1 MIKLGKK
8 VHYALVAMFHLD
20 RVAEKGA
27 RVTTRDLSQRYDI
40 PEQHLGKVLQCL
52 GKSGLLVSVQGVQ
65 GGYELR
71 RDLQEI
77 RLGDVIAA
85 VGVNCGERVREDHT
99 ILTYFPACY
108 VQGLAH
114 EVERNVVE
122 RVHGMK
128 LTEVLTPLEVPGS
141 FSPECFPPEPFSMEA
156 AG

>member
-20 RVAEKGA
+20 RVAPPGA
-27 RVTTRDLSQRYDI
+27 RVNTRDLSVRYDI

-52 GKSGLLVSVQGVQ
+52 GRAGLLKSVQGVQ
-65 GGYELR
+65 GGYELH
-71 RDLQEI
+71 RDLKEI
-77 RLGDVIAA
+77 RLGDVMEALGGKSA
-85 VGVNCGERVREDHT
+85 GAPRESHT
-99 ILTYFPACY
+99 ILTLFPACY

-122 RVHGMK
+122 RVHAMR
-128 LTEVLTPLEVPGS
+128 LTEVLSHLDL
-141 FSPECFPPEPFSMEA
+141 PESLTESLTLEA